1 MEDQLERLK
10 AKQIKALF
18 FKQDGTSIKNYEE
31 HEDGKQQSKLS
42 TKAKVVKLEDP
53 KVQIAFGTP
62 TNMQDIF
69 VVDTTGQIRITLWDT
84 IISSVLVDNTYT
96 FKNLAVRNFKNE
108 TYLTSTKSTKI
119 TRSES
124 IDDAVQFESTAA
136 VPTTIVGTVAEVK
149 ITQSFMCKSCTRKLP
164 TLSKDEKYNRCPHCK
179 MLQRTENFV
188 SLCFTYLQH
197 IKICFPTKIQ
207 YICILKYKH
216 T

>member
-1 MEDQLERLK
+1 ML
-10 AKQIKALF
+10 
-18 FKQDGTSIKNYEE
+18 
-31 HEDGKQQSKLS
+31 
-42 TKAKVVKLEDP
+42 
-53 KVQIAFGTP
+53 
-62 TNMQDIF
+62 DIF
-69 VVDTTGQIRITLWDT
+69 VVDTTGQIRVTLWDT

-136 VPTTIVGTVAEVK
+136 VPTTIVGAVAEVK
-149 ITQSFMCKSCTRKLP
+149 STQSFMCKSCTRKLP

-188 SLCFTYLQH
+188 SYLTATINVTSEDENDDNQTSKLTIFNTQLNNFCTLH
-197 IKICFPTKIQ
+197 DQEELLQDP
-207 YICILKYKH
+207 LKMDESFLEDTFAFNH
-216 T
+216 FDNIVDSFAIM